1 MSYSRRARIDDKM
14 SREEQEDLALH
25 NANKGMSL
33 NSIAELLDLTVYMVE
48 KYIQGQKRERL
59 NLLIKSNILM
69 TIRKRLDLIFWL
81 YDFTLVGCLPARV
94 SYSLFYKHKKRVTQR
109 EKITKNVFFLP

>member
-48 KYIQGQKRERL
+48 KYIHRAEKRAFESTHKIEYI
-59 NLLIKSNILM
+59 N
-69 TIRKRLDLIFWL
+69 D
-81 YDFTLVGCLPARV
+81 
-94 SYSLFYKHKKRVTQR
+94 HKK
-109 EKITKNVFFLP
+109 KA

>member
-1 MSYSRRARIDDKM
+1 
-14 SREEQEDLALH
+14 
-25 NANKGMSL
+25 
-33 NSIAELLDLTVYMVE
+33 
-48 KYIQGQKRERL
+48 
-59 NLLIKSNILM
+59 M